1 MEDAHHRYEQF
12 AVGHVL
18 GGLDAVDAAEFRSH
32 LISCRHCRLRVA
44 ELRGI
49 ASDLAAAEREE
60 RVAARV
66 QTEVARREEE
76 EADERSVRGGD
87 LSHRVLASVGTV
99 AVLLAVG
106 LLVWNFHLRDVNDT
120 LLEATAA
127 REQVLSMLASGEPI
141 VADLRQGIEGLV
153 AVEDGEVA
161 LDLAGLPAVGAERWL
176 AVWLVSGDPPHRYE
190 AFAASAVQDGRFA
203 AHLRHYG
210 ADRIVISLEERPTEE
225 RSVPDEPEGLIL
237 LEAELP

>member
-1 MEDAHHRYEQF
+1 MEDAHHRYEQL

-76 EADERSVRGGD
+76 EDDGSDRGGD
-87 LSHRVLASVGTV
+87 LSRRVLASVGTV
-99 AVLLAVG
+99 AVLLAVA
-106 LLVWNFHLRDVNDT
+106 LLVWNFHLRDVNRA

-141 VADLRQGIEGLV
+141 AADLQQGIQGLA

-176 AVWLVSGDPPHRYE
+176 AVWLVSGDPPHRFE
-190 AFAASAVQDGRFA
+190 AFGASAVQDGRFA
-203 AHLRHYG
+203 VHLRHYG
-210 ADRIVISLEERPTEE
+210 ADRIVVSLEERPTQE
-225 RSVPDEPEGLIL
+225 RGGPQEPEGVIL